1 MERIVISQS
10 EIDYI
15 CNVLMTSKWKPE
27 IYRDD
32 LIRRLTSLPAGR
44 KIMHLAEDEVV

>member
-10 EIDYI
+10 EIDFI
-15 CNVLMTSKWKPE
+15 CNALLLTQKYD
-27 IYRDD
+27 INRDD

-44 KIMHLAEDEVV
+44 RIMHLAEDEVV